1 MKLKLEI
8 KATIDQL
15 DTLCSALESLQKSLM
30 CTDRQMFE
38 IVLILEEL
46 VANVIRHGRGSV
58 VEIELEKEWD
68 ELEII
73 MRDDGQPFD
82 PTRVAAVNTTAP
94 LQDRCAGG
102 LGLHLVR
109 HYADSFTYRR
119 EDGKNVVMVKK
130 KI

>member
-8 KATIDQL
+8 KANFDQL

-38 IVLILEEL
+38 IVLMLEEL
-46 VANVIRHGRGSV
+46 VANVIRHGRGRV